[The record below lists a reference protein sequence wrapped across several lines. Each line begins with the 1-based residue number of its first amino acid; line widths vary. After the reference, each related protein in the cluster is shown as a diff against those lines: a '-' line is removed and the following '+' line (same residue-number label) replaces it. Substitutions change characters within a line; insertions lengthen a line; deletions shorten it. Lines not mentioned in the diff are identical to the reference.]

1 MPGITFD
8 QVAARWDWRPI
19 PGCPGRHK
27 LSRRSTPPLQI
38 VGAALTIERYEA
50 VGAKDPVLVVRLDGG
65 GLISYQQA
73 DGTFVHTLGDAEGFQ
88 RKLTELGIP
97 AAAGVVP

>member
-8 QVAARWDWRPI
+8 QVRARWDWRPI
-19 PGCPGRHK
+19 PGCPGRYK
-27 LSRRSTPPLQI
+27 LTRRSTPPQTI

-50 VGAKDPVLVVRLDGG
+50 AGAKDPVLVLRFDGG
-65 GLISYQQA
+65 GLISYEQA
-73 DGTFVHTLGDAEGFQ
+73 DGTFVHTLGDAEGFR

-97 AAAGVVP
+97 AADGAIP